1 MIVGGWEYIRAAYI
15 VTGLILSFYSI
26 SVILR
31 YRAELEREKRTKE
44 TTE

>member
-15 VTGLILSFYSI
+15 VTALILSVYSI

-31 YRAELEREKRTKE
+31 YRAEVRRQNAEKE
-44 TTE
+44 SSV